1 MHDLLDT
8 EEADSSAERYWP
20 DGFKDVI
27 RTRIAQTFRCQVRDA
42 KAFSSV
48 YETHYA
54 GRFEDYDSFV
64 DRLSEMVV
72 IGAENGAD
80 QSFDEVNSSF
90 QREAPLPQPRALARY
105 LWPGPVE
112 DDAQRELHDRI
123 CAEYRD
129 SHAYSHFHED
139 HYHGDLDFD
148 TFLDRMAHLVVVGVM
163 NGSDAM
169 LENIYRRVLTGSPL
183 PTPRRRPKRIYT

>member
-8 EEADSSAERYWP
+8 EDADGAAERCWP
-20 DGFKDVI
+20 DGFKEVI
-27 RTRIAQTFRCQVRDA
+27 RTRIAQTFRRQVHDA
-42 KAFSSV
+42 EAFLSV
-48 YETHYA
+48 YKTHYA

-64 DRLSEMVV
+64 SRLSEMVV

-80 QSFDEVNSSF
+80 KGFDEVYSSF
-90 QREAPLPQPRALARY
+90 QREAPLPEPRAPARY
-105 LWPGPVE
+105 LWPEPVE

-129 SHAYSHFHED
+129 SHAYAHIHED
-139 HYHGDLDFD
+139 HYDEDVDFD
-148 TFLDRMAHLVVVGVM
+148 TFLDRIAHVVVVGVM

-169 LENIYRRVLTGSPL
+169 LENIYRAVLSRSPL
-183 PTPRRRPKRIYT
+183 PTPRRRPKRIY